1 MSSMHYEPVGD
12 EVMIFEAGVTHIK
25 KWEGVGGKLFL
36 TSKKLIFRPHKLN
49 VQKDQKKY
57 ELSKLSEIEIL
68 HEKRIRFEYEG
79 NIEKFIVDEP
89 QKWVKLLKEQ
99 GKSYL

>member
-1 MSSMHYEPVGD
+1 MGRC
-12 EVMIFEAGVTHIK
+12 
-25 KWEGVGGKLFL
+25 GGKLFL

-49 VQKDQKKY
+49 VQKNHKIY
-57 ELSKLSEIEIL
+57 ELSKLFKIDIS

-89 QKWVKLLKEQ
+89 QKWVKLLKE
-99 GKSYL
+99 